1 MGGRRFYIRFLP
13 AILLLL
19 RGGAGAAE
27 PADRMITMS
36 FAETNAPY
44 AWVKDGH
51 VRGLEF
57 DIMTAALGLAGYR
70 LQAVARPYTRLS
82 KVLVDE
88 KIDGVTGVHPNELPG
103 YHFSQPYMSYE
114 NYAIVRKDGAVSP
127 QTIEDM
133 LAHSVVA
140 WRGAFEILDLEQKAP
155 QSFAAAHEKS
165 YLEFADQAMTYK
177 YFWNRRADVLLSD
190 RHIYETYM
198 REHPDNA
205 KDAPA
210 VTYLRLFPENWVQ
223 AAFRSKEV
231 RDAFDQ
237 GLRRFKESGDYQRLV
252 DCYFN
257 PQMIAH
263 SRNN

>member
-1 MGGRRFYIRFLP
+1 MGGWRFYIGFVSGVLLFFLS
-13 AILLLL
+13 
-19 RGGAGAAE
+19 GAGAAE
-27 PADRMITMS
+27 ADRVVTMS

-88 KIDGVTGVHPNELPG
+88 KIDGVTGLHPNELPG

-114 NYAIVRKDGAVSP
+114 NYAIVRKDGAVNP
-127 QTIEDM
+127 QTVEDM

-140 WRGAFEILDLEQKAP
+140 WRGAFEILDLEHRAP
-155 QSFAAAHEKS
+155 QSFVAAYEKS

-177 YFWNRRADVLLSD
+177 YFWNRRSEVLLSD
-190 RHIYETYM
+190 RHIYETYV
-198 REHPDNA
+198 REHPDTA

-210 VTYLRLFPENWVQ
+210 VTYLRLFPENFVQ

-237 GLRRFKESGDYQRLV
+237 GLQRFKESGDYQRLV
-252 DCYFN
+252 DYYFT
-257 PQMIAH
+257 PQTMARG
-263 SRNN
+263 RNN